1 MRRWRVSV
9 HAGGRPVTIDLGQHR
24 LDEVVETT
32 ISVSSDCADDLMMRA
47 ITLID
52 AAQIEFTTKTR
63 LADLLRSGRPPLD
76 LTAMLLDEDAPD
88 SLRNALLEIVWA
100 LSSE

>member
-1 MRRWRVSV
+1 
-9 HAGGRPVTIDLGQHR
+9 
-24 LDEVVETT
+24 
-32 ISVSSDCADDLMMRA
+32 MMRA